1 MSFCNLLSSKHT
13 AAKEEESHGAAA
25 AEAEVTSFT
34 KQGDVDNGWILL
46 GEESTTFTYADI
58 ASGKRIRDA
67 QDLRD
72 TMQEYVVLPTAANL

>member
-1 MSFCNLLSSKHT
+1 MDRWTIPAISST
-13 AAKEEESHGAAA
+13 GAAA

-58 ASGKRIRDA
+58 ASGKRIREA

-72 TMQEYVVLPTAANL
+72 TVQEYVVLPTAANL